1 MTLYMLASRE
11 SNMVPSFLQGPACLQ
26 NCNNKFLTL
35 FPPSHLF
42 VFLSCHNLI
51 SRNKMHYYSK
61 PKKGTMAK
69 QGCQRCRSFCK
80 GMQKIMGVFIRISI
94 KNVSEE
100 VGKLAVKEGKRRN
113 KKARSFLSLLVFEN
127 IYFRT
132 PSEIRSPSL
141 C

>member
-1 MTLYMLASRE
+1 
-11 SNMVPSFLQGPACLQ
+11 
-26 NCNNKFLTL
+26 
-35 FPPSHLF
+35 
-42 VFLSCHNLI
+42 
-51 SRNKMHYYSK
+51 MHYYSK

-69 QGCQRCRSFCK
+69 QGYQGCRSFCK
-80 GMQKIMGVFIRISI
+80 GMQKIMSVFIRISI

-113 KKARSFLSLLVFEN
+113 KEAKSFLSLLVFEN